1 MKQAVTGDGTAAL
14 ERLTKRVQVW
24 RERREHSRSRV
35 PEDLWNEAVAV
46 ARIRGVHPTAKA
58 IRFGYYEL
66 KARVDNAA
74 SAQLERTHT
83 AFVEVQ
89 MPTAPPSVGETR
101 MVVELTSNRGR
112 RMRIE
117 VADAR
122 SMDLGGLAE
131 AFWRGEP

>member
-1 MKQAVTGDGTAAL
+1 MKRAETGDRAAAL
-14 ERLTKRVQVW
+14 ERLSRRVAAW
-24 RERREHSRSRV
+24 RERREHPRSQV
-35 PEDLWNEAVAV
+35 PEDLWNEVVAV
-46 ARIRGVHPTAKA
+46 ARIRGVHATAKA
-58 IRFGYYEL
+58 VRFGYYDL

-74 SAQLERTHT
+74 SAQLECAHT

-89 MPTAPPSVGETR
+89 MPTAPPSVGQAR
-101 MVVELTSNRGR
+101 MVIELTSSRGR